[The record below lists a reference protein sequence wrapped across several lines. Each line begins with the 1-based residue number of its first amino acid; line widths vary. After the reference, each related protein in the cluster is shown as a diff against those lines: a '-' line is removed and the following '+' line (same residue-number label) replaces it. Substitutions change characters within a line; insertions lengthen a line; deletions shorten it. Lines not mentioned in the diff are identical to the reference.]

1 MVDLLCLTSNF
12 NFLFFLGRVHSTIQ
26 IAELFTEQQCLIHCN
41 EYNNEISYM
50 LIVSIV
56 LVDLL
61 FNSNQMHDGTKC
73 LQKSLSL
80 FTLNAG

>member
-1 MVDLLCLTSNF
+1 M
-12 NFLFFLGRVHSTIQ
+12 IQ
-26 IAELFTEQQCLIHCN
+26 IAELFTEQQCLIHLN
-41 EYNNEISYM
+41 KYNNQISCM

-61 FNSNQMHDGTKC
+61 FNSNQMHDGTNC
-73 LQKSLSL
+73 LQKSFSL

>member
-1 MVDLLCLTSNF
+1 M
-12 NFLFFLGRVHSTIQ
+12 HSTIQ
-26 IAELFTEQQCLIHCN
+26 IAELFTEQQCLIHLN
-41 EYNNEISYM
+41 EYNNQITYM

>member
-1 MVDLLCLTSNF
+1 M
-12 NFLFFLGRVHSTIQ
+12 IQ
-26 IAELFTEQQCLIHCN
+26 IAELFTEQQCLIHLN
-41 EYNNEISYM
+41 EYNNQITYM